1 MFAFIANQTS
11 EHLLILSVAITVV
24 GVGFTLITNYNNNYN
39 YNLAELDNVVRER
52 VIDPTRVNEG
62 LPTDLTFIPEDFIN
76 NPGLAEMLGVT
87 NTDTNF
93 DLVLESNEHFEAMQ
107 NLVVDYENFGTTVH
121 AIRDFSSS
129 FLASPFLTLLDTIID
144 FITSF
149 V

>member
-107 NLVVDYENFGTTVH
+107 NLVVDYENFGTTVD